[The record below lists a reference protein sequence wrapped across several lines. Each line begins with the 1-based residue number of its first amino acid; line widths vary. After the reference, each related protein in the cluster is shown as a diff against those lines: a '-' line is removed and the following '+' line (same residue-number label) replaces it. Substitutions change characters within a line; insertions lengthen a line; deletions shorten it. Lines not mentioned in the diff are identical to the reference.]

1 MEVKTKTISFKHEHS
16 PGFFVVCV
24 GGMVPKIKL
33 FWNQQ
38 DADTYGISD
47 ILSGLPDHV
56 GLIPKPPKTVCLGLL
71 LKKSSQIGWRKHLQE
86 FYWGKDELFAVS
98 YIFLDFPLNKSD
110 VAPCK
115 PKDTLLLKQ
124 DTYEPWA
131 LSGSAGFGGFS
142 YIYMDMYA
150 HLCLV
155 CISYRGYVY
164 VYIYIYIYLICIYY
178 TYTNILH
185 ASF

>member
-1 MEVKTKTISFKHEHS
+1 MKETS
-16 PGFFVVCV
+16 PG
-24 GGMVPKIKL
+24 
-33 FWNQQ
+33 
-38 DADTYGISD
+38 
-47 ILSGLPDHV
+47 IL
-56 GLIPKPPKTVCLGLL
+56 LG
-71 LKKSSQIGWRKHLQE
+71 E
-86 FYWGKDELFAVS
+86 DELFPVS

-115 PKDTLLLKQ
+115 PKDTLLVKQ

-142 YIYMDMYA
+142 YICIYMDMYA

-164 VYIYIYIYLICIYY
+164 MCIYIYI
-178 TYTNILH
+178 
-185 ASF
+185 

>member
-1 MEVKTKTISFKHEHS
+1 
-16 PGFFVVCV
+16 
-24 GGMVPKIKL
+24 MVPKIKL

-38 DADTYGISD
+38 DADAYGISD

-86 FYWGKDELFAVS
+86 FYWGKDELFPVS

-115 PKDTLLLKQ
+115 PKDTLLVKQ

-142 YIYMDMYA
+142 YIYIYMY
-150 HLCLV
+150 
-155 CISYRGYVY
+155 IYGYVCTFMFSMYFIPWICVY
-164 VYIYIYIYLICIYY
+164 VYIYIYLICIYY
-178 TYTNILH
+178 TYTKKNTCEFLKEHVDILN
-185 ASF
+185 AYMYICVYTRI